1 MTEDKCNLTGEL
13 DKLRLLFNAADGNP
27 GLQRALAE
35 TMCKLTKEID
45 RHAMVNGRVLGRPA
59 IERAGM
65 RLVSIVCEEL
75 RGIKNYELIIDKIV
89 ARLPEIDEENTPT
102 EIKLITQQK

>member
-1 MTEDKCNLTGEL
+1 MTEDSLSLHCEL

-59 IERAGM
+59 VDRAAMGI
-65 RLVSIVCEEL
+65 VSIVCEEL
-75 RGIKNYELIIDKIV
+75 QGIKNYELIIDKIV
-89 ARLPEIDEENTPT
+89 ARLPEIDVENTPA

>member
-1 MTEDKCNLTGEL
+1 MTEDISLRTEF
-13 DKLRLLFNAADGNP
+13 DKLRMLFNAAEGNP

-45 RHAMVNGRVLGRPA
+45 RHELVNSRVLGSNA
-59 IERAGM
+59 IKRVGAAI
-65 RLVSIVCEEL
+65 VSIVCDEL
-75 RGIKNYELIIDKIV
+75 RHIENYELIIDKIV
-89 ARLPEIDEENTPT
+89 LRMSGIIVENTSG